1 MMKIY
6 HNPRCRKS
14 REALAILEDKGIKPE
29 IVLYLQEPPTRAELQ
44 AVLKKLDM
52 LPSQLVRTEEPLFKD
67 TYKGKELSETE
78 WLDVLLEYPKLMQ
91 RPIVVKG
98 DKAVLGRPPEQV
110 LELL

>member
-14 REALAILEDKGIKPE
+14 REALAILENKGIKPE

-52 LPSQLVRTEEPLFKD
+52 LPSQLVRREEQLFKD
-67 TYKGKELSETE
+67 TYKGKELAETE
-78 WLDVLLEYPKLMQ
+78 WLNVLLEYPELMQ

-98 DKAVLGRPPEQV
+98 DKAVLGRPPEHV